1 MCLTIDIS
9 NKMSDPYLVTDRAL
23 LKVIGQKI
31 KQLRLGANMS
41 QKNLAERCGL
51 SDFSISQIENGKN
64 TSVLSLLMVLRALNA
79 LNMLYRF
86 FEEEPLDPIAMA
98 DFMKSHPKPKR
109 ASSSKT
115 MNTKPKTGSEW

>member
-1 MCLTIDIS
+1 M
-9 NKMSDPYLVTDRAL
+9 NDPYLVSDRAL
-23 LKVIGQKI
+23 LKTIGQKV
-31 KQLRLGANMS
+31 KQLRLGANIS
-41 QKNLAERCGL
+41 QRVLAERCGL

-86 FEEEPLDPIAMA
+86 FEEEPLDPIAVV

-109 ASSSKT
+109 ASASKT
-115 MNTKPKTGSEW
+115 KNTKSKTESEW

>member
-1 MCLTIDIS
+1 M
-9 NKMSDPYLVTDRAL
+9 NDPYLVSDRAL
-23 LKVIGQKI
+23 LKVIGQKV

-41 QKNLAERCGL
+41 QKALAERCGL

-86 FEEEPLDPIAMA
+86 FEEEPMSPIAYAEAMR
-98 DFMKSHPKPKR
+98 KNRKPQRIRKITNHQ
-109 ASSSKT
+109 SPITNQK
-115 MNTKPKTGSEW
+115 SEW